1 MAIMKNNDLIR
12 HCLEKI
18 QRKNSMG
25 KNVLGEKLI

>member
-25 KNVLGEKLI
+25 KMFGEKN